1 MKKKVIFLLKHW
13 EDIIAATA
21 LTTMTFA
28 AVMNVITRYVFNQA
42 SLYLGRGAAVHL
54 PDLGGI
60 PFCSGGI

>member
-28 AVMNVITRYVFNQA
+28 AVMNVITRYVFK
-42 SLYLGRGAAVHL
+42 H
-54 PDLGGI
+54 
-60 PFCSGGI
+60 PFTWAEELQCICLT